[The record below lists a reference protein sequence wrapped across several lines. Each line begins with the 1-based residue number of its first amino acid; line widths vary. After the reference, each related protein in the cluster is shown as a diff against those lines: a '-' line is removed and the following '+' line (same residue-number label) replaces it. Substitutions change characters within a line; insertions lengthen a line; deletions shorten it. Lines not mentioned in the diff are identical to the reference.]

1 MGWYGLDLLPC
12 LTKVPSE
19 WQPREDGMGSH
30 LPATALSTTYS
41 AHLGSRVFEP
51 IRSALFFLLF
61 FFKVFFFFF
70 FFQERAPVSV
80 RYNTKVLVLALLALA
95 LARCICTCTHLIST
109 ATEGSGAVKSH
120 WLFSFFLSSLSLY
133 FVLLPCLLFFC
144 ILKLK

>member
-1 MGWYGLDLLPC
+1 MAWICCHVLRKYPVNGSRGKMEWEVISRLQPCLLLIPLTLDLEYLNQ
-12 LTKVPSE
+12 S
-19 WQPREDGMGSH
+19 D
-30 LPATALSTTYS
+30 
-41 AHLGSRVFEP
+41 
-51 IRSALFFLLF
+51 LL
-61 FFKVFFFFF
+61 FFFFF
-70 FFQERAPVSV
+70 FSSRFFFFFFSFQERAPVSV